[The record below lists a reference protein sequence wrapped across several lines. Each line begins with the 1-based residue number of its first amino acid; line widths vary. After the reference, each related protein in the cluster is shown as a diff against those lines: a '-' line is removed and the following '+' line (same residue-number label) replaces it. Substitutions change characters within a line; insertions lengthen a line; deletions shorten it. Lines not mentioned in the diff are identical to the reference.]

1 MNFKALVAAGAL
13 LATQSFA
20 IIGIGGHYA
29 PGFGTKMTGM
39 KTPAPVL
46 KDELGNDD
54 QSVLLQHGGFDG
66 TMQGFGFKLWI
77 DLLPIIDIEA
87 TMNFQI
93 GSYDATLYVL
103 QPGSTQYTE
112 VPLEIE
118 LGGTPFAKATPKF
131 VAMTG
136 DLSITY
142 PITSLPIIRPYIGG
156 GLSYHLNSFVL
167 NQKFVASVVDDATA
181 EMIRVLAETPVDPA
195 DPDCG
200 HEFHENEYGHQHG
213 RLRPSEWGN
222 LCRVQQLRERDDIR
236 ELPLLLL
243 RTVQRFYHTGFHGP
257 DPGVHIHG
265 SVVYFQGGGPVLKDC
280 LLPVRF
286 FDGGSLPDGD
296 VHTGEHIQD
305 ATPGYAV
312 DDSRGLPGIRRGA
325 GGFHVCRL
333 CEVHSAEHGGSSFH

>member
-93 GSYDATLYVL
+93 GSYDAMLYVQ

-112 VPLEIE
+112 IPLEIE

-156 GLSYHLNSFVL
+156 GLSYHPNSFVL
-167 NQKFVASVVDDATA
+167 NQKFVASVLDQNIKS
-181 EMIRVLAETPVDPA
+181 EIFSLAENMVVDPN
-195 DPDCG
+195 DPN
-200 HEFHENEYGHQHG
+200 FENSMAVAKQKAEDLGKSMQ
-213 RLRPSEWGN
+213 
-222 LCRVQQLRERDDIR
+222 
-236 ELPLLLL
+236 
-243 RTVQRFYHTGFHGP
+243 
-257 DPGVHIHG
+257 
-265 SVVYFQGGGPVLKDC
+265 KK
-280 LLPVRF
+280 
-286 FDGGSLPDGD
+286 
-296 VHTGEHIQD
+296 IQD
-305 ATPGYAV
+305 AAL
-312 DDSRGLPGIRRGA
+312 DEGLTKSIGGHILVGLRAKLPIIPIAAYGNFKYYIGGDYPSEIDA
-325 GGFHVCRL
+325 GNMTVELGVGL
-333 CEVHSAEHGGSSFH
+333 AI

>member
-167 NQKFVASVVDDATA
+167 NQKFVASVLDQNIKS
-181 EMIRVLAETPVDPA
+181 EIFSLAENMVVDPN
-195 DPDCG
+195 DPNFENSMAVAKQKAEDLGKSMQKKVQDAALDEGLTKSIGG
-200 HEFHENEYGHQHG
+200 HILVGLRAKLPIIPIAAYGNFKYYIG
-213 RLRPSEWGN
+213 GDYPSEIDAGN
-222 LCRVQQLRERDDIR
+222 MTV
-236 ELPLLLL
+236 EL
-243 RTVQRFYHTGFHGP
+243 
-257 DPGVHIHG
+257 GV
-265 SVVYFQGGGPVLKDC
+265 
-280 LLPVRF
+280 
-286 FDGGSLPDGD
+286 
-296 VHTGEHIQD
+296 
-305 ATPGYAV
+305 
-312 DDSRGLPGIRRGA
+312 GLAI
-325 GGFHVCRL
+325 
-333 CEVHSAEHGGSSFH
+333 

>member
-39 KTPAPVL
+39 NEKAAVTS
-46 KDELGNDD
+46 DG
-54 QSVLLQHGGFDG
+54 SVSLQHGGFDG
-66 TMQGFGFKLWI
+66 TMQGFGFKLWV

-87 TMNFQI
+87 TMNFQL
-93 GSYDATLYVL
+93 GSYDASLYVKNL
-103 QPGSTQYTE
+103 DGSEVE

-118 LGGTPFAKATPKF
+118 LGGTPFGKATPKF

-142 PITSLPIIRPYIGG
+142 PITFLPIIRPYIGG

-195 DPDCG
+195 DPNSIAIAQDKAKQLGETMKQKVQDAALDEGLKKSLGG
-200 HEFHENEYGHQHG
+200 HILVGLRAKLPIIPIAAYGNFKYYIG
-213 RLRPSEWGN
+213 GDYPSEIDAGN
-222 LCRVQQLRERDDIR
+222 MTV
-236 ELPLLLL
+236 EL
-243 RTVQRFYHTGFHGP
+243 
-257 DPGVHIHG
+257 GV
-265 SVVYFQGGGPVLKDC
+265 
-280 LLPVRF
+280 
-286 FDGGSLPDGD
+286 
-296 VHTGEHIQD
+296 
-305 ATPGYAV
+305 
-312 DDSRGLPGIRRGA
+312 GLAI
-325 GGFHVCRL
+325 
-333 CEVHSAEHGGSSFH
+333 

>member
-167 NQKFVASVVDDATA
+167 NQKFVASVLDQNIKS
-181 EMIRVLAETPVDPA
+181 EIFSLAENMVVDPN
-195 DPDCG
+195 DPN
-200 HEFHENEYGHQHG
+200 FENSMAVAKQKAE
-213 RLRPSEWGN
+213 N
-222 LCRVQQLRERDDIR
+222 LGKSMQ
-236 ELPLLLL
+236 
-243 RTVQRFYHTGFHGP
+243 
-257 DPGVHIHG
+257 
-265 SVVYFQGGGPVLKDC
+265 KK
-280 LLPVRF
+280 
-286 FDGGSLPDGD
+286 
-296 VHTGEHIQD
+296 IQD
-305 ATPGYAV
+305 AAL
-312 DDSRGLPGIRRGA
+312 DEGLTKSIGGHILVGLRAKLPIIPIAAYGNFKYYIGGDYPSEIDA
-325 GGFHVCRL
+325 GNMTVELGVGL
-333 CEVHSAEHGGSSFH
+333 AI

>member
-87 TMNFQI
+87 TMNFQL
-93 GSYDATLYVL
+93 GSYDASLYVKNL
-103 QPGSTQYTE
+103 DGSEVE

-118 LGGTPFAKATPKF
+118 LGGTPFGKATPKF

-156 GLSYHLNSFVL
+156 LSYHLDSFVL

-195 DPDCG
+195 DPNSIAIAQDKAKQLGENMKKKVQDAALDEGLTKSIGG
-200 HEFHENEYGHQHG
+200 HILVGLRAKLPIIPIAAYGNFKYYIG
-213 RLRPSEWGN
+213 GDYPSEIDAGN
-222 LCRVQQLRERDDIR
+222 MTV
-236 ELPLLLL
+236 EL
-243 RTVQRFYHTGFHGP
+243 
-257 DPGVHIHG
+257 GV
-265 SVVYFQGGGPVLKDC
+265 
-280 LLPVRF
+280 
-286 FDGGSLPDGD
+286 
-296 VHTGEHIQD
+296 
-305 ATPGYAV
+305 
-312 DDSRGLPGIRRGA
+312 GLAI
-325 GGFHVCRL
+325 
-333 CEVHSAEHGGSSFH
+333 

>member
-66 TMQGFGFKLWI
+66 TMQGFGFKLWV

-87 TMNFQI
+87 TMNFQL
-93 GSYDATLYVL
+93 GSYDASLYVKNL
-103 QPGSTQYTE
+103 DGSEVE

-118 LGGTPFAKATPKF
+118 LGGTPFGKATPKF

-195 DPDCG
+195 DPNSIAIAQDKAKQLGENMKKKVQDAALDEGLTKSIGG
-200 HEFHENEYGHQHG
+200 HILVGLRAKLPIIPIAAYGNFKYYIG
-213 RLRPSEWGN
+213 GDYPSEIDAGN
-222 LCRVQQLRERDDIR
+222 MTV
-236 ELPLLLL
+236 EL
-243 RTVQRFYHTGFHGP
+243 
-257 DPGVHIHG
+257 GV
-265 SVVYFQGGGPVLKDC
+265 
-280 LLPVRF
+280 
-286 FDGGSLPDGD
+286 
-296 VHTGEHIQD
+296 
-305 ATPGYAV
+305 
-312 DDSRGLPGIRRGA
+312 GLAI
-325 GGFHVCRL
+325 
-333 CEVHSAEHGGSSFH
+333 